1 MTTID
6 RHLLFSPDIRMKA
19 SIVDLRYKTKEI
31 LRALERNETVTVLY
45 HGKVRGIIKPAGKKP
60 PASVKDHPFF
70 GMHRDAGESV
80 QDQVERL
87 RKPRYDV

>member
-6 RHLLFSPDIRMKA
+6 RHLSDNPDGKMKA

-45 HGKVRGIIKPAGKKP
+45 HGKIKGIIRPAGKKP

-70 GMHRDAGESV
+70 GMHRDAEESV

-87 RKPRYDV
+87 RKPRYAV